1 MQQRQNF
8 ASRRQQGAA
17 LVMALAVLVLLT
29 ILGIS
34 AMKSSTLEYR
44 MATSIQDKSVA
55 FQAAE
60 SALVK
65 AMGSVSLNPNQA
77 QQVTYAGKTD
87 GIGKSNL
94 VTATVTTSYQ
104 GSSSSNSNRSE
115 KPDGTG
121 TRWYNFKQ
129 ISTANITDN
138 GATTTIETGFKQR
151 ANAN

>member
-1 MQQRQNF
+1 MKAIRNSSRQNQ
-8 ASRRQQGAA
+8 RGAA

-44 MATSIQDKSVA
+44 MATSIQDKSTA

-60 SALVK
+60 SALSESM
-65 AMGSVSLNPNQA
+65 ASVTLNPNQA
-77 QQVTYAGKTD
+77 STYDYAGKT
-87 GIGKSNL
+87 GVK
-94 VTATVTTSYQ
+94 AKVTTSY
-104 GSSSSNSNRSE
+104 STSSNSNTTRSE

-121 TRWYNFKQ
+121 TKWYHFDQ
-129 ISTANITDN
+129 TAVATLDS
-138 GATTTIETGFKQR
+138 GATTTVQTGFKQR

>member
-1 MQQRQNF
+1 MKTNSYL
-8 ASRRQQGAA
+8 SRKNQQGAA

-44 MATSIQDKSVA
+44 MATSIQDKSTA

-60 SALVK
+60 SGLAESM
-65 AMGSVSLNPNQA
+65 ANVSLNPNQA
-77 QQVTYAGKTD
+77 STYNYT
-87 GIGKSNL
+87 GKSG
-94 VTATVTTSYQ
+94 VKAVVTTAYG
-104 GSSSSNSNRSE
+104 GSTGSNTTRSE

-121 TRWYNFKQ
+121 TRWYNFDQ
-129 ISTANITDN
+129 TAVATLSN
-138 GATTTIETGFKQR
+138 GATTTVKSGFKQR

>member
-1 MQQRQNF
+1 MRTISRSPRENQR
-8 ASRRQQGAA
+8 GAA

-44 MATSIQDKSVA
+44 MATSIQDKSTA

-60 SALVK
+60 SGLSE
-65 AMGSVSLNPNQA
+65 AMSSVTLNPNQS
-77 QQVTYAGKTD
+77 VYYTYYGKAG
-87 GIGKSNL
+87 
-94 VTATVTTSYQ
+94 VQAVVETAYN
-104 GSSSSNSNRSE
+104 GSSNANANRSE

-121 TRWYNFKQ
+121 TKWYHFDQ
-129 ISTANITDN
+129 TSIATLDS
-138 GATTTIETGFKQR
+138 GATTTVKTGFKQR

>member
-1 MQQRQNF
+1 MRTTGTRLQSNQR
-8 ASRRQQGAA
+8 GAA

-44 MATSIQDKSVA
+44 MASSIQDKSTA

-60 SALVK
+60 SALIES
-65 AMGSVSLNPNQA
+65 MDSVTLNPNQA
-77 QQVTYAGKTD
+77 TTYNYSGKT
-87 GIGKSNL
+87 GVSAK
-94 VTATVTTSYQ
+94 VTTSFS
-104 GSSSSNSNRSE
+104 GTSNSNTTRSE

-121 TRWYNFKQ
+121 TKWYHFDQN
-129 ISTANITDN
+129 SVATLNS
-138 GATTTIETGFKQR
+138 GATTTVNSGFKQR

>member
-1 MQQRQNF
+1 MKAIRYSSRQNQ
-8 ASRRQQGAA
+8 RGAA

-44 MATSIQDKSVA
+44 MATSIQDKSTA

-60 SALVK
+60 SALSESM
-65 AMGSVSLNPNQA
+65 ASVALNPNQA
-77 QQVTYAGKTD
+77 STYDYVGKT
-87 GIGKSNL
+87 GVK
-94 VTATVTTSYQ
+94 AKVTTSF
-104 GSSSSNSNRSE
+104 SSSSNSNTTRSE

-121 TRWYNFKQ
+121 TKWYHFDQ
-129 ISTANITDN
+129 TSVATLDS
-138 GATTTIETGFKQR
+138 GATTTVQTGFKQR

>member
-1 MQQRQNF
+1 MKAIRYSSRQNQ
-8 ASRRQQGAA
+8 RGAA

-44 MATSIQDKSVA
+44 MATSIQDKSTA

-60 SALVK
+60 SALSESM
-65 AMGSVSLNPNQA
+65 ASVTLNPNQA
-77 QQVTYAGKTD
+77 VTYNYTGKN
-87 GIGKSNL
+87 G
-94 VTATVTTSYQ
+94 VTAKVTTSYG
-104 GSSSSNSNRSE
+104 GSSDSNVNRSE

-121 TRWYNFKQ
+121 TRWYHFDQ
-129 ISTANITDN
+129 TSVATLSS
-138 GATTTIETGFKQR
+138 GATTTVEAGFKQR

>member
-1 MQQRQNF
+1 MKVFTYSSQKNQR
-8 ASRRQQGAA
+8 GAA

-44 MATSIQDKSVA
+44 MATSIQDKSTA

-60 SALVK
+60 SALSESM
-65 AMGSVSLNPNQA
+65 ASVTLNPNQA
-77 QQVTYAGKTD
+77 STYDYTGKT
-87 GIGKSNL
+87 GVSAK
-94 VTATVTTSYQ
+94 VTTSYA
-104 GSSSSNSNRSE
+104 GSSDSNTTRSE

-121 TRWYNFKQ
+121 TRWYHFDQ
-129 ISTANITDN
+129 TSVATLDS
-138 GATTTIETGFKQR
+138 GATTTVQAGFKQR

>member
-1 MQQRQNF
+1 MKTIRFGSQHNQR
-8 ASRRQQGAA
+8 GAA

-44 MATSIQDKSVA
+44 MATSIQDKSTA

-60 SALVK
+60 SALSESMATVT
-65 AMGSVSLNPNQA
+65 LNPNQS
-77 QQVTYAGKTD
+77 VKYDYYGKT
-87 GIGKSNL
+87 GVK
-94 VTATVTTSYQ
+94 AEVTTSYG
-104 GSSSSNSNRSE
+104 GSSDSNATRSE

-121 TRWYNFKQ
+121 TKWYHFDQ
-129 ISTANITDN
+129 TSVATLDS
-138 GATTTIETGFKQR
+138 GATTTVQTGFKQR

>member
-1 MQQRQNF
+1 MNANHMSANANQR
-8 ASRRQQGAA
+8 GAA

-44 MATSIQDKSVA
+44 MATSIQDKSTA

-60 SALVK
+60 SALSESM
-65 AMGSVSLNPNQA
+65 ASVTLNPNQD
-77 QQVTYAGKTD
+77 VTYNYTGKT
-87 GIGKSNL
+87 GVK
-94 VTATVTTSYQ
+94 ATVTTAYG
-104 GSSSSNSNRSE
+104 GSSDSNATRSD

-121 TRWYNFKQ
+121 TKWYHFNQ
-129 ISTANITDN
+129 TSVATLDS
-138 GATTTIETGFKQR
+138 GATTTVQAGFKQR

>member
-1 MQQRQNF
+1 MKAIHFSSQANQR
-8 ASRRQQGAA
+8 GAA

-44 MATSIQDKSVA
+44 MATSIQDKSTA

-60 SALVK
+60 SALSESM
-65 AMGSVSLNPNQA
+65 ASVTLNPNQA
-77 QQVTYAGKTD
+77 STYNYTGKT
-87 GIGKSNL
+87 GVS
-94 VTATVTTSYQ
+94 AQVTTSYT
-104 GSSSSNSNRSE
+104 GSSDSNSTRSE

-121 TRWYNFKQ
+121 TKWYHFDQ
-129 ISTANITDN
+129 SSVATLDS
-138 GATTTIETGFKQR
+138 GATTTVQSGFKQR

>member
-1 MQQRQNF
+1 MKSNKFRPQSSQR
-8 ASRRQQGAA
+8 GAA

-44 MATSIQDKSVA
+44 MASSIQDKSTA

-60 SALVK
+60 SGLAASMKTV
-65 AMGSVSLNPNQA
+65 GLNPNQA
-77 QQVTYAGKTD
+77 SYYTYY
-87 GIGKSNL
+87 GKSGVKAEVETSFGGTSGSN
-94 VTATVTTSYQ
+94 TT
-104 GSSSSNSNRSE
+104 RSE

-121 TRWYNFKQ
+121 TRWYHFEQKSVATLN
-129 ISTANITDN
+129 S
-138 GATTTIETGFKQR
+138 GATTTVEAGFKQR

>member
-1 MQQRQNF
+1 MQMNRNSLKGNQR
-8 ASRRQQGAA
+8 GAA

-44 MATSIQDKSVA
+44 MATSIQDKSTA

-60 SALVK
+60 SALSESM
-65 AMGSVSLNPNQA
+65 ATVSLNPNKA
-77 QQVTYAGKTD
+77 STYDYYGKTGVKAQVTTGY
-87 GIGKSNL
+87 S
-94 VTATVTTSYQ
+94 
-104 GSSSSNSNRSE
+104 GSSDSNATRSE

-121 TRWYNFKQ
+121 TKWYHFDQ
-129 ISTANITDN
+129 TSVATLDS
-138 GATTTIETGFKQR
+138 GATTTIQSGFKQR